1 MDCRDRRYRK
11 TYFAVDNRLY
21 AFVQFDRP
29 KIENHLLTHE
39 SMKKRKSGFT
49 LSGKNLA
56 AGNRIFLYVA
66 TRFFLRYN
74 EKNGGRKQMK
84 ILLTA
89 INAKY
94 IHSNLAVYNLRAYAA
109 HYAKGMA
116 DSDTVEIGEYTI
128 NNQME
133 DILEGIYK
141 AKPDV
146 LMFSCYIWN
155 IAFVEELAEEFHKL
169 RPEVPVWVG
178 GPEVS
183 YETES
188 FLREHPQITGVMI
201 GEGEKTFC
209 ELAEYY
215 AGKSRRDKEK
225 QKIQETQRTGEGK
238 STEERSKP
246 GEIPGIAY
254 RNGDEIIFTAPR
266 EMLDLSDIPFC
277 YDKAGDFKNR
287 IIYYE
292 SSRGC
297 PFSCSYC
304 LSSVEKQLRF
314 RDAELVKK
322 ELQFFIDREV
332 PQVKFVD
339 RTFNCNHARAMEI
352 WSYIK
357 EHDNGITNFHFE
369 ISADLLREEELALIG
384 TMRPGLIQLEIGVQ
398 STNGATIKEI
408 HRTMQ
413 LERLKEVVKEV
424 QKHENI
430 HEHLDLIAGLPFEDY
445 DTFAKSFDEIYE
457 LRPNQ
462 LQLGFLKVLKGSY
475 MYEHAKEYEI
485 EYHSRPPYEVLKT
498 KWLPYEDVLKIRQV
512 EEMLEVYYNS
522 GQFEI
527 TMKVLGVLF
536 KSAFFMFQ
544 ELGKYYERNGYF
556 GMSHARIRR
565 SEILLEF
572 IKETFA
578 GDITAGE
585 QRNIT
590 ETGKKADHLEILDI
604 IKESLIFD
612 LYYRENC
619 KSRPAW
625 AKDLSVWKQVTRAYC
640 KNGKQS
646 HVECFSYRFPDK
658 GERVLKELPKRA
670 GKPLYALFD
679 YTDRDPLDHQAKVT
693 WIMEDED
700 AGLCSH

>member
-1 MDCRDRRYRK
+1 
-11 TYFAVDNRLY
+11 
-21 AFVQFDRP
+21 
-29 KIENHLLTHE
+29 
-39 SMKKRKSGFT
+39 
-49 LSGKNLA
+49 
-56 AGNRIFLYVA
+56 
-66 TRFFLRYN
+66 
-74 EKNGGRKQMK
+74 MK

-109 HYAKGMA
+109 HYAKGMD

-155 IAFVEELAEEFHKL
+155 IAYVEELSEEFHKL
-169 RPEVPVWVG
+169 CPEVPIWVG

-183 YETES
+183 YDTES
-188 FLREHPQITGVMI
+188 FLRQHPQITGVMI

-215 AGKSRRDKEK
+215 AGEIRSDKEAK
-225 QKIQETQRTGEGK
+225 ETQKIKQSAKLR
-238 STEERSKP
+238 
-246 GEIPGIAY
+246 EIAGIAY
-254 RNGDEIIFTAPR
+254 RNEEEIIFTAPR

-314 RDAELVKK
+314 RDTELVKK

-339 RTFNCNHARAMEI
+339 RTFNCNHVHAMEI

-445 DTFAKSFDEIYE
+445 DTFVRSFDEIYE

-485 EYHSRPPYEVLKT
+485 AYHSRPPYEVLKT

-522 GQFEI
+522 GQFEV

-536 KSAFFMFQ
+536 QSAFFMFQ
-544 ELGKYYERNGYF
+544 ELGKFYERKGYF

-572 IKETFA
+572 IEEIA
-578 GDITAGE
+578 GGNITEDE
-585 QRNIT
+585 QRNFTDIC
-590 ETGKKADHLEILDI
+590 KNLDHPEILDI
-604 IKESLIFD
+604 IKESLVFD

-625 AKDLSVWKQVTRAYC
+625 AKDLSAWKQVTRAYC

-658 GERVLKELPKRA
+658 GERVLKELPEHA
-670 GKPLYALFD
+670 EKPLYALFD

-693 WIMEDED
+693 WIMEEED

>member
-1 MDCRDRRYRK
+1 
-11 TYFAVDNRLY
+11 
-21 AFVQFDRP
+21 
-29 KIENHLLTHE
+29 
-39 SMKKRKSGFT
+39 
-49 LSGKNLA
+49 
-56 AGNRIFLYVA
+56 
-66 TRFFLRYN
+66 
-74 EKNGGRKQMK
+74 MK

-94 IHSNLAVYNLRAYAA
+94 IHSNLAVYSLQAYAEA
-109 HYAKGMA
+109 QGHKIERA
-116 DSDTVEIGEYTI
+116 EYTI
-128 NNQME
+128 NNQLD
-133 DILEGIYK
+133 DILEKIYCQ
-141 AKPDV
+141 KPDV
-146 LMFSCYIWN
+146 LIFSCYIWN
-155 IAFVEELAEEFHKL
+155 IEYVRELAAEFHKL
-169 RPEVPVWVG
+169 RPEVPIWVG

-183 YETES
+183 FETER
-188 FLREHPQITGVMI
+188 FLKENPAITGIMM
-201 GEGEKTFC
+201 GEGERTLT
-209 ELAEYY
+209 ELCTSFEQESSLEKIDGISY
-215 AGKSRRDKEK
+215 RRVD
-225 QKIQETQRTGEGK
+225 ETVAVQPL
-238 STEERSKP
+238 RSLLP
-246 GEIPGIAY
+246 M
-254 RNGDEIIFTAPR
+254 DE
-266 EMLDLSDIPFC
+266 LPFC
-277 YDKAGDFKNR
+277 YANLQDFEHR

-339 RTFNCNHARAMEI
+339 RTFNCNHAHAREI

-398 STNGATIKEI
+398 STNGATIREI

-590 ETGKKADHLEILDI
+590 ETGKKSDHLEILDI

>member
-1 MDCRDRRYRK
+1 
-11 TYFAVDNRLY
+11 
-21 AFVQFDRP
+21 
-29 KIENHLLTHE
+29 
-39 SMKKRKSGFT
+39 
-49 LSGKNLA
+49 
-56 AGNRIFLYVA
+56 
-66 TRFFLRYN
+66 
-74 EKNGGRKQMK
+74 MK

-109 HYAKGMA
+109 HYAKGMTA
-116 DSDTVEIGEYTI
+116 SDTVEIGEYTI

-155 IAFVEELAEEFHKL
+155 IAYVEELAEEFHKL
-169 RPEVPVWVG
+169 RPEVPIWVG

-188 FLREHPQITGVMI
+188 FLICHPQITGVMI

-215 AGKSRRDKEK
+215 AGEIRSNKEAKEIKEIQTIK
-225 QKIQETQRTGEGK
+225 Q
-238 STEERSKP
+238 SVNL
-246 GEIPGIAY
+246 GEIAGIAY
-254 RNGDEIIFTAPR
+254 RNEEEIVFTAPR

-277 YDKAGDFKNR
+277 YDEAGDFKNR

-314 RDAELVKK
+314 RNTELVKK

-339 RTFNCNHARAMEI
+339 RTFNCNHAHAMEI

-369 ISADLLREEELALIG
+369 ISADLLKEEELALIG

-413 LERLKEVVKEV
+413 LERLKEVVREV

-485 EYHSRPPYEVLKT
+485 AYHSRPPYEVLKT
-498 KWLPYEDVLKIRQV
+498 KWLPYDDVLKIRQV

-522 GQFEI
+522 GQFEV

-536 KSAFFMFQ
+536 KSAFFLFQ
-544 ELGKYYERNGYF
+544 DFGKFYEKKGYF

-572 IKETFA
+572 VEETFSA
-578 GDITAGE
+578 D
-585 QRNIT
+585 T
-590 ETGKKADHLEILDI
+590 EKENLQEVQNLCEISDI

-625 AKDLSVWKQVTRAYC
+625 AKDLSTWKQVTRIYC

-646 HVECFSYRFPDK
+646 HVEWFSYRFPDK
-658 GERVLKELPKRA
+658 GERVLKELPERA
-670 GKPLYALFD
+670 EKPLYALFD

-693 WIMEDED
+693 WIMEDEN
-700 AGLCSH
+700 AGLCSN

>member
-1 MDCRDRRYRK
+1 
-11 TYFAVDNRLY
+11 
-21 AFVQFDRP
+21 
-29 KIENHLLTHE
+29 
-39 SMKKRKSGFT
+39 
-49 LSGKNLA
+49 
-56 AGNRIFLYVA
+56 
-66 TRFFLRYN
+66 
-74 EKNGGRKQMK
+74 MK

-109 HYAKGMA
+109 HYAKGMTA
-116 DSDTVEIGEYTI
+116 SDTVEIGEYTI

-155 IAFVEELAEEFHKL
+155 IAYVEELAEEFHKL
-169 RPEVPVWVG
+169 RPEVPIWVG

-188 FLREHPQITGVMI
+188 FLRCHPQITGVMI

-215 AGKSRRDKEK
+215 AGEIRSNKEAKEIKEIQTIK
-225 QKIQETQRTGEGK
+225 Q
-238 STEERSKP
+238 SVNL
-246 GEIPGIAY
+246 GEIAGIAY
-254 RNGDEIIFTAPR
+254 RNEEEIVFTAPR

-277 YDKAGDFKNR
+277 YDEAGDFKNR

-314 RDAELVKK
+314 RNTELVKK

-339 RTFNCNHARAMEI
+339 RTFNCNHAHAMEI

-369 ISADLLREEELALIG
+369 ISADLLKEEELALIG

-413 LERLKEVVKEV
+413 LERLKEVVREV

-445 DTFAKSFDEIYE
+445 DIFAKSFDEIYE

-485 EYHSRPPYEVLKT
+485 TYHSRPPYEVLKT
-498 KWLPYEDVLKIRQV
+498 KWLPYDDVLKIRQV

-522 GQFEI
+522 GQFEV

-536 KSAFFMFQ
+536 KSAFFLFQ
-544 ELGKYYERNGYF
+544 DLGKFYEKKGYF

-572 IKETFA
+572 VEETFSA
-578 GDITAGE
+578 D
-585 QRNIT
+585 T
-590 ETGKKADHLEILDI
+590 EKENLQEVQNLCEISDI

-625 AKDLSVWKQVTRAYC
+625 AKDLSTWKQVTRIYC

-658 GERVLKELPKRA
+658 GERVLKELPERA
-670 GKPLYALFD
+670 EKPLYALFD
-679 YTDRDPLDHQAKVT
+679 YTDRDPLDHQANVT
-693 WIMEDED
+693 WIMEDEN
-700 AGLCSH
+700 AGLCSN

>member
-1 MDCRDRRYRK
+1 
-11 TYFAVDNRLY
+11 
-21 AFVQFDRP
+21 
-29 KIENHLLTHE
+29 
-39 SMKKRKSGFT
+39 
-49 LSGKNLA
+49 
-56 AGNRIFLYVA
+56 
-66 TRFFLRYN
+66 
-74 EKNGGRKQMK
+74 MK

-109 HYAKGMA
+109 HYAKGMTA
-116 DSDTVEIGEYTI
+116 SDTVEIGEYTI

-155 IAFVEELAEEFHKL
+155 IAYVEELAEEFHKL
-169 RPEVPVWVG
+169 RPEVPIWVG

-188 FLREHPQITGVMI
+188 FLICHPQITGVMI

-215 AGKSRRDKEK
+215 AGEIRSNKEAKEIKEIQTIK
-225 QKIQETQRTGEGK
+225 Q
-238 STEERSKP
+238 SVNL
-246 GEIPGIAY
+246 GEIAGIAY
-254 RNGDEIIFTAPR
+254 RNEEEIVFTAPR

-277 YDKAGDFKNR
+277 YDEAGDFKNR

-314 RDAELVKK
+314 RNTELVKK

-339 RTFNCNHARAMEI
+339 RTFNCNHAHAMEI

-369 ISADLLREEELALIG
+369 ISADLLKEEELALIG

-413 LERLKEVVKEV
+413 LERLKEVVREV

-445 DTFAKSFDEIYE
+445 DIFAKSFDEIYE

-485 EYHSRPPYEVLKT
+485 AYHSRPPYEVLKT
-498 KWLPYEDVLKIRQV
+498 KWLPYDDVLKIRQV

-522 GQFEI
+522 GQFEV

-536 KSAFFMFQ
+536 KSAFFLFQ
-544 ELGKYYERNGYF
+544 DLGKFYEKKGYF

-572 IKETFA
+572 VEETFSA
-578 GDITAGE
+578 D
-585 QRNIT
+585 T
-590 ETGKKADHLEILDI
+590 EKENLQEVQNLCEISDI

-625 AKDLSVWKQVTRAYC
+625 AKDLSTWKQVTRIYC

-658 GERVLKELPKRA
+658 GERVLKELPERA
-670 GKPLYALFD
+670 EKPLYALFD
-679 YTDRDPLDHQAKVT
+679 YTDRDPLDHQANVT
-693 WIMEDED
+693 WIMEDEN
-700 AGLCSH
+700 AGLCSN

>member
-1 MDCRDRRYRK
+1 
-11 TYFAVDNRLY
+11 
-21 AFVQFDRP
+21 
-29 KIENHLLTHE
+29 
-39 SMKKRKSGFT
+39 
-49 LSGKNLA
+49 
-56 AGNRIFLYVA
+56 
-66 TRFFLRYN
+66 
-74 EKNGGRKQMK
+74 MK

-109 HYAKGMA
+109 HYAKGMTA
-116 DSDTVEIGEYTI
+116 SDTVEIGEYTI

-155 IAFVEELAEEFHKL
+155 IAYVEELAEEFHKL
-169 RPEVPVWVG
+169 RPEVPIWVG

-188 FLREHPQITGVMI
+188 FLICHPQITGVMI

-215 AGKSRRDKEK
+215 AGEIRSNKEAKEIKEIQTIK
-225 QKIQETQRTGEGK
+225 Q
-238 STEERSKP
+238 SVNL
-246 GEIPGIAY
+246 GEIAGIVY
-254 RNGDEIIFTAPR
+254 RNEEEIVFTAPR

-277 YDKAGDFKNR
+277 YDEAGDFKNR

-314 RDAELVKK
+314 RNTELVKK

-339 RTFNCNHARAMEI
+339 RTFNCNHAHAMEI

-369 ISADLLREEELALIG
+369 ISADLLKEEELALIG

-413 LERLKEVVKEV
+413 LERLKEVVREV

-445 DTFAKSFDEIYE
+445 DIFAKSFDEIYE

-485 EYHSRPPYEVLKT
+485 AYHSRPPYEVLKT
-498 KWLPYEDVLKIRQV
+498 KWLPYDDVLKIRQV

-522 GQFEI
+522 GQFEV

-536 KSAFFMFQ
+536 KSAFFLFQ
-544 ELGKYYERNGYF
+544 DLGKFYEKKGYF

-572 IKETFA
+572 VEETFSA
-578 GDITAGE
+578 D
-585 QRNIT
+585 T
-590 ETGKKADHLEILDI
+590 EKENLQEVQNLCEISDI

-625 AKDLSVWKQVTRAYC
+625 AKDLSTWKQVTRIYC

-658 GERVLKELPKRA
+658 GERVLKELPERA
-670 GKPLYALFD
+670 EKPLYALFD

-693 WIMEDED
+693 WIMEDEN
-700 AGLCSH
+700 AGLCSN

>member
-1 MDCRDRRYRK
+1 
-11 TYFAVDNRLY
+11 
-21 AFVQFDRP
+21 
-29 KIENHLLTHE
+29 
-39 SMKKRKSGFT
+39 
-49 LSGKNLA
+49 
-56 AGNRIFLYVA
+56 
-66 TRFFLRYN
+66 
-74 EKNGGRKQMK
+74 MK

-109 HYAKGMA
+109 HYAKGMTA
-116 DSDTVEIGEYTI
+116 SDTVEIGEYTI

-155 IAFVEELAEEFHKL
+155 IAYVEELAEEFHKL
-169 RPEVPVWVG
+169 RPEVPIWVG

-188 FLREHPQITGVMI
+188 FLRCHPQITGVMI

-215 AGKSRRDKEK
+215 AGEIRSNKEAKEIKEIQTIK
-225 QKIQETQRTGEGK
+225 Q
-238 STEERSKP
+238 SVNL
-246 GEIPGIAY
+246 GEIAGIAY
-254 RNGDEIIFTAPR
+254 RNEEEIVFTAPR

-277 YDKAGDFKNR
+277 YDEAGDFKNR

-314 RDAELVKK
+314 RNTELVKK

-339 RTFNCNHARAMEI
+339 RTFNCNHAHAMEI

-357 EHDNGITNFHFE
+357 EHDNEITNFHFE
-369 ISADLLREEELALIG
+369 ISADLLKEEELALIG

-413 LERLKEVVKEV
+413 LERLKEVVREV

-445 DTFAKSFDEIYE
+445 DIFAKSFDEIYE

-485 EYHSRPPYEVLKT
+485 AYHSRPPYEVLKT
-498 KWLPYEDVLKIRQV
+498 KWLPYDDVLKIRQV

-522 GQFEI
+522 GQFEV

-536 KSAFFMFQ
+536 KSAFFLFQ
-544 ELGKYYERNGYF
+544 DLGKFYEKKGYF

-572 IKETFA
+572 VEETFSA
-578 GDITAGE
+578 D
-585 QRNIT
+585 T
-590 ETGKKADHLEILDI
+590 EKENLQEVQNLCEISDI

-625 AKDLSVWKQVTRAYC
+625 AKDLSTWKQVTRIYC

-658 GERVLKELPKRA
+658 GERVLKELPERA
-670 GKPLYALFD
+670 EKPLYALFD

-693 WIMEDED
+693 WIMEDEN
-700 AGLCSH
+700 AGLCSN

>member
-1 MDCRDRRYRK
+1 
-11 TYFAVDNRLY
+11 
-21 AFVQFDRP
+21 
-29 KIENHLLTHE
+29 
-39 SMKKRKSGFT
+39 
-49 LSGKNLA
+49 
-56 AGNRIFLYVA
+56 
-66 TRFFLRYN
+66 
-74 EKNGGRKQMK
+74 MK

-109 HYAKGMA
+109 HYAKGMTA
-116 DSDTVEIGEYTI
+116 SDTVEIGEYTI

-155 IAFVEELAEEFHKL
+155 IAYVEELAEEFHKL
-169 RPEVPVWVG
+169 RPEVPIWVG

-188 FLREHPQITGVMI
+188 FLICHPQITGVMI

-215 AGKSRRDKEK
+215 AGEIRSNKEAKEIKEIQTIK
-225 QKIQETQRTGEGK
+225 Q
-238 STEERSKP
+238 SVNL
-246 GEIPGIAY
+246 GEIAGIVY
-254 RNGDEIIFTAPR
+254 RNEEEIVFTAPR

-277 YDKAGDFKNR
+277 YDEAGDFKNR

-314 RDAELVKK
+314 RNTELVKK

-339 RTFNCNHARAMEI
+339 RTFNCNHAHAMEI

-369 ISADLLREEELALIG
+369 ISADLLKEEELALIG

-413 LERLKEVVKEV
+413 LERLKEVVREV

-485 EYHSRPPYEVLKT
+485 AYHSRPPYEVLKT
-498 KWLPYEDVLKIRQV
+498 KWLPYDDVLKIRQV

-522 GQFEI
+522 GQFEV

-536 KSAFFMFQ
+536 KSAFFLFQ
-544 ELGKYYERNGYF
+544 DLGKFYEKKGYF

-572 IKETFA
+572 VEETFSA
-578 GDITAGE
+578 D
-585 QRNIT
+585 T
-590 ETGKKADHLEILDI
+590 EKENLQEVQNLCEISDI

-625 AKDLSVWKQVTRAYC
+625 AKDLSTWKQVTRIYC

-658 GERVLKELPKRA
+658 GERVLKELPERA
-670 GKPLYALFD
+670 EKPLYALFD

-693 WIMEDED
+693 WIMEDEN
-700 AGLCSH
+700 AGLCSN

>member
-1 MDCRDRRYRK
+1 
-11 TYFAVDNRLY
+11 
-21 AFVQFDRP
+21 
-29 KIENHLLTHE
+29 
-39 SMKKRKSGFT
+39 
-49 LSGKNLA
+49 
-56 AGNRIFLYVA
+56 
-66 TRFFLRYN
+66 
-74 EKNGGRKQMK
+74 MK

-109 HYAKGMA
+109 HYAKGMTA
-116 DSDTVEIGEYTI
+116 SDTVEIGEYTI

-155 IAFVEELAEEFHKL
+155 IAYVEELAEEFHKL
-169 RPEVPVWVG
+169 RPEVPIWVG

-188 FLREHPQITGVMI
+188 FLRCHPQITGVMI

-215 AGKSRRDKEK
+215 AGEIRSNKEAKEIKEIQTIK
-225 QKIQETQRTGEGK
+225 Q
-238 STEERSKP
+238 SVNL
-246 GEIPGIAY
+246 GEIAGIAY
-254 RNGDEIIFTAPR
+254 RNEEEIVFTAPR

-277 YDKAGDFKNR
+277 YDEAGDFKNR

-314 RDAELVKK
+314 RNTELVKK

-339 RTFNCNHARAMEI
+339 RTFNCNHAHAMEI

-369 ISADLLREEELALIG
+369 ISADLLKEEELALIG

-413 LERLKEVVKEV
+413 LERLKEVVREV

-445 DTFAKSFDEIYE
+445 DIFAKSFDEIYE

-485 EYHSRPPYEVLKT
+485 AYHSRPPYEVLKT
-498 KWLPYEDVLKIRQV
+498 KWLPYDDVLKIRQV

-522 GQFEI
+522 GQFEV

-536 KSAFFMFQ
+536 KSAFFLFQ
-544 ELGKYYERNGYF
+544 DLGKFYEKKGYF

-572 IKETFA
+572 VEETFSA
-578 GDITAGE
+578 D
-585 QRNIT
+585 T
-590 ETGKKADHLEILDI
+590 EKENLQEVQNLCEISDI

-625 AKDLSVWKQVTRAYC
+625 AKDLSTWKQVTRIYC

-658 GERVLKELPKRA
+658 GERVLKELPERA
-670 GKPLYALFD
+670 EKPLYALFD
-679 YTDRDPLDHQAKVT
+679 YTDRDPLDHQANVT
-693 WIMEDED
+693 WIMEDEN
-700 AGLCSH
+700 AGLCSN

>member
-1 MDCRDRRYRK
+1 
-11 TYFAVDNRLY
+11 
-21 AFVQFDRP
+21 
-29 KIENHLLTHE
+29 
-39 SMKKRKSGFT
+39 
-49 LSGKNLA
+49 
-56 AGNRIFLYVA
+56 
-66 TRFFLRYN
+66 
-74 EKNGGRKQMK
+74 MK

-109 HYAKGMA
+109 HYAKGMTA
-116 DSDTVEIGEYTI
+116 SDTVEIGEYTI

-155 IAFVEELAEEFHKL
+155 IAYVEELAEEFHKL
-169 RPEVPVWVG
+169 RPEVPIWVG

-188 FLREHPQITGVMI
+188 FLRCHPQITGVMI

-215 AGKSRRDKEK
+215 AGEIRSNKEAKEIKEIQTIK
-225 QKIQETQRTGEGK
+225 Q
-238 STEERSKP
+238 SVNL
-246 GEIPGIAY
+246 GEIAGIAY
-254 RNGDEIIFTAPR
+254 RNEEEIVFTAPR

-277 YDKAGDFKNR
+277 YDEAGDFKNR

-314 RDAELVKK
+314 RNTELVKK

-339 RTFNCNHARAMEI
+339 RTFNCNHAHAMEI

-369 ISADLLREEELALIG
+369 ISADLLKEEELALIG

-413 LERLKEVVKEV
+413 LERLKEVVREV

-445 DTFAKSFDEIYE
+445 DIFAKSFDEIYE

-485 EYHSRPPYEVLKT
+485 TYHSRPPYEVLKT
-498 KWLPYEDVLKIRQV
+498 KWLPYDDVLKIRQV

-522 GQFEI
+522 GQFEV

-536 KSAFFMFQ
+536 KSAFFLFQ
-544 ELGKYYERNGYF
+544 DLGKFYEKKGYF
-556 GMSHARIRR
+556 GMSHTRIRR

-572 IKETFA
+572 VEETFSA
-578 GDITAGE
+578 D
-585 QRNIT
+585 T
-590 ETGKKADHLEILDI
+590 EKENLQEVQNLCEISDI

-625 AKDLSVWKQVTRAYC
+625 AKDLSTWKQVTRIYC

-658 GERVLKELPKRA
+658 GERVLKELPERA
-670 GKPLYALFD
+670 EKPLYALFD
-679 YTDRDPLDHQAKVT
+679 YTDRDPLDHQANVT
-693 WIMEDED
+693 WIMEDEN
-700 AGLCSH
+700 AGLCSN

>member
-1 MDCRDRRYRK
+1 
-11 TYFAVDNRLY
+11 
-21 AFVQFDRP
+21 
-29 KIENHLLTHE
+29 
-39 SMKKRKSGFT
+39 
-49 LSGKNLA
+49 
-56 AGNRIFLYVA
+56 
-66 TRFFLRYN
+66 
-74 EKNGGRKQMK
+74 MK

-109 HYAKGMA
+109 HYAKGMTA
-116 DSDTVEIGEYTI
+116 SDTVEIGEYTI

-155 IAFVEELAEEFHKL
+155 IAYVEELAEEFHKL
-169 RPEVPVWVG
+169 RPEVPIWVG

-188 FLREHPQITGVMI
+188 FLGCHPQITGVMI

-215 AGKSRRDKEK
+215 AGEIRSNKEAKEIKEIQTMK
-225 QKIQETQRTGEGK
+225 Q
-238 STEERSKP
+238 SVNL
-246 GEIPGIAY
+246 GEIAGIAY
-254 RNGDEIIFTAPR
+254 RNEEEIVFTAPR

-277 YDKAGDFKNR
+277 YDEAGDFKNR

-314 RDAELVKK
+314 RNTELVKR

-339 RTFNCNHARAMEI
+339 RTFNCNHAHAMEI

-369 ISADLLREEELALIG
+369 ISADLLKEEELALIG

-413 LERLKEVVKEV
+413 LERLKEVVREV

-485 EYHSRPPYEVLKT
+485 TYHSRPPYEVLKT
-498 KWLPYEDVLKIRQV
+498 KWLPYDDVLKIRQV

-522 GQFEI
+522 GQFEV

-536 KSAFFMFQ
+536 KSAFFLFQ
-544 ELGKYYERNGYF
+544 DLGKFYEKKGYF

-572 IKETFA
+572 VEETFSA
-578 GDITAGE
+578 D
-585 QRNIT
+585 T
-590 ETGKKADHLEILDI
+590 EKENLQEVQNLCEISDI

-625 AKDLSVWKQVTRAYC
+625 AKDLSTWKQVTRIYC

-658 GERVLKELPKRA
+658 GERVLKELPERA
-670 GKPLYALFD
+670 EKPLYALFD

-693 WIMEDED
+693 WIMEDEN
-700 AGLCSH
+700 AGLCSN

>member
-1 MDCRDRRYRK
+1 
-11 TYFAVDNRLY
+11 
-21 AFVQFDRP
+21 
-29 KIENHLLTHE
+29 
-39 SMKKRKSGFT
+39 
-49 LSGKNLA
+49 
-56 AGNRIFLYVA
+56 
-66 TRFFLRYN
+66 
-74 EKNGGRKQMK
+74 MK

-109 HYAKGMA
+109 HYAKGMD

-133 DILEGIYK
+133 DILERIYK

-155 IAFVEELAEEFHKL
+155 IAYVEELSEEFHKL
-169 RPEVPVWVG
+169 CPEVPIWVG

-188 FLREHPQITGVMI
+188 FLRQHPQITGVMI

-215 AGKSRRDKEK
+215 AGEIRSDKEAK
-225 QKIQETQRTGEGK
+225 ETQKIKQSAKLR
-238 STEERSKP
+238 
-246 GEIPGIAY
+246 EIAGIAY
-254 RNGDEIIFTAPR
+254 RNEEEIIFTAPR

-314 RDAELVKK
+314 RDTELVKK

-339 RTFNCNHARAMEI
+339 RTFNCNHVHAMEI

-369 ISADLLREEELALIG
+369 ISADLLREEELAMIG

-445 DTFAKSFDEIYE
+445 DTFARSFDEIYE

-485 EYHSRPPYEVLKT
+485 AYHSRPPYEVLKT

-522 GQFEI
+522 GQFEV

-536 KSAFFMFQ
+536 QSAFFMFQ
-544 ELGKYYERNGYF
+544 ELGKIYERKGYF

-572 IKETFA
+572 IEEIA
-578 GDITAGE
+578 GG
-585 QRNIT
+585 NIT
-590 ETGKKADHLEILDI
+590 EDDQRNFTDICKNLDHPEILDI

-625 AKDLSVWKQVTRAYC
+625 AKDLSAWKQVTRAYC

-658 GERVLKELPKRA
+658 GERVLKELPEHA
-670 GKPLYALFD
+670 EKPLYALFD

-693 WIMEDED
+693 WIMEEED

>member
-1 MDCRDRRYRK
+1 M
-11 TYFAVDNRLY
+11 
-21 AFVQFDRP
+21 
-29 KIENHLLTHE
+29 
-39 SMKKRKSGFT
+39 
-49 LSGKNLA
+49 
-56 AGNRIFLYVA
+56 
-66 TRFFLRYN
+66 
-74 EKNGGRKQMK
+74 
-84 ILLTA
+84 
-89 INAKY
+89 
-94 IHSNLAVYNLRAYAA
+94 
-109 HYAKGMA
+109 
-116 DSDTVEIGEYTI
+116 
-128 NNQME
+128 
-133 DILEGIYK
+133 
-141 AKPDV
+141 
-146 LMFSCYIWN
+146 
-155 IAFVEELAEEFHKL
+155 
-169 RPEVPVWVG
+169 
-178 GPEVS
+178 
-183 YETES
+183 
-188 FLREHPQITGVMI
+188 
-201 GEGEKTFC
+201 
-209 ELAEYY
+209 
-215 AGKSRRDKEK
+215 
-225 QKIQETQRTGEGK
+225 
-238 STEERSKP
+238 
-246 GEIPGIAY
+246 
-254 RNGDEIIFTAPR
+254 
-266 EMLDLSDIPFC
+266 
-277 YDKAGDFKNR
+277 
-287 IIYYE
+287 
-292 SSRGC
+292 
-297 PFSCSYC
+297 
-304 LSSVEKQLRF
+304 EKQLRF

-339 RTFNCNHARAMEI
+339 RTFNCNHAHAMEI

-590 ETGKKADHLEILDI
+590 EAGKKADHLEILDI

-619 KSRPAW
+619 KSRPVW

>member
-1 MDCRDRRYRK
+1 M
-11 TYFAVDNRLY
+11 
-21 AFVQFDRP
+21 
-29 KIENHLLTHE
+29 
-39 SMKKRKSGFT
+39 
-49 LSGKNLA
+49 
-56 AGNRIFLYVA
+56 
-66 TRFFLRYN
+66 
-74 EKNGGRKQMK
+74 
-84 ILLTA
+84 
-89 INAKY
+89 
-94 IHSNLAVYNLRAYAA
+94 
-109 HYAKGMA
+109 
-116 DSDTVEIGEYTI
+116 
-128 NNQME
+128 
-133 DILEGIYK
+133 
-141 AKPDV
+141 
-146 LMFSCYIWN
+146 
-155 IAFVEELAEEFHKL
+155 
-169 RPEVPVWVG
+169 G

-188 FLREHPQITGVMI
+188 FLRCHPQITGVMI

-215 AGKSRRDKEK
+215 AGESRRDKETEEK
-225 QKIQETQRTGEGK
+225 QRIQETQRTGESK
-238 STEERSKP
+238 CTKERSKL
-246 GEIPGIAY
+246 GEITGIAY
-254 RNGDEIIFTAPR
+254 QNGDEIIFTAPR

-314 RDAELVKK
+314 RNTELVKK

-339 RTFNCNHARAMEI
+339 RTFNCNHAHAMEI

-369 ISADLLREEELALIG
+369 ISADLLKEEELALIG

-398 STNGATIKEI
+398 STNGVTIKEI

-413 LERLKEVVKEV
+413 LERLKEVVREV

-485 EYHSRPPYEVLKT
+485 TYHSRPPYEVLKT
-498 KWLPYEDVLKIRQV
+498 KWLPYDDVLKIRQV

-522 GQFEI
+522 GQFEV

-536 KSAFFMFQ
+536 KSAFFLFQ
-544 ELGKYYERNGYF
+544 DLGKFYEKKGYF

-572 IKETFA
+572 VEETFSA
-578 GDITAGE
+578 D
-585 QRNIT
+585 T
-590 ETGKKADHLEILDI
+590 EKENLQEVQNLCEISDI

-625 AKDLSVWKQVTRAYC
+625 AKDLSTWKQVTRIYC

-658 GERVLKELPKRA
+658 GERVLKELPERA
-670 GKPLYALFD
+670 EKPLYALFD

-693 WIMEDED
+693 WITEDKN
-700 AGLCSH
+700 AGLCSN

>member
-1 MDCRDRRYRK
+1 
-11 TYFAVDNRLY
+11 
-21 AFVQFDRP
+21 
-29 KIENHLLTHE
+29 
-39 SMKKRKSGFT
+39 
-49 LSGKNLA
+49 
-56 AGNRIFLYVA
+56 
-66 TRFFLRYN
+66 
-74 EKNGGRKQMK
+74 MK

-109 HYAKGMA
+109 HYAKGMTA
-116 DSDTVEIGEYTI
+116 SDTVEIGEYTI

-155 IAFVEELAEEFHKL
+155 IAYVEELAEEFHKL
-169 RPEVPVWVG
+169 RPEVPIWVG

-188 FLREHPQITGVMI
+188 FLICHPQITGVMI

-215 AGKSRRDKEK
+215 AGEIRSNKEAKEIKEIQTIK
-225 QKIQETQRTGEGK
+225 Q
-238 STEERSKP
+238 SVNL
-246 GEIPGIAY
+246 GEIAGIAY
-254 RNGDEIIFTAPR
+254 RNEEEIVFTAPR

-277 YDKAGDFKNR
+277 YDEAGDFKNR

-314 RDAELVKK
+314 RNTELVKK

-339 RTFNCNHARAMEI
+339 RTFNCNHAHAMEI

-369 ISADLLREEELALIG
+369 ISADLLKEEELALIG

-413 LERLKEVVKEV
+413 LERLKEVVREV

-485 EYHSRPPYEVLKT
+485 TYHSRPPYEVLKT
-498 KWLPYEDVLKIRQV
+498 KWLPYDDVLKIRQV

-522 GQFEI
+522 GQFEV

-536 KSAFFMFQ
+536 KSTFFLFQ
-544 ELGKYYERNGYF
+544 DLGKFYEKKGYF

-572 IKETFA
+572 VEETFSA
-578 GDITAGE
+578 D
-585 QRNIT
+585 T
-590 ETGKKADHLEILDI
+590 EKENLQEVQNLCEISDI

-625 AKDLSVWKQVTRAYC
+625 AKDLSTWKQVTRIYC

-658 GERVLKELPKRA
+658 GERVLKELPERA
-670 GKPLYALFD
+670 EKPLYALFD

-693 WIMEDED
+693 WIMEDEN
-700 AGLCSH
+700 AGLCSN

>member
-1 MDCRDRRYRK
+1 
-11 TYFAVDNRLY
+11 
-21 AFVQFDRP
+21 
-29 KIENHLLTHE
+29 
-39 SMKKRKSGFT
+39 
-49 LSGKNLA
+49 
-56 AGNRIFLYVA
+56 
-66 TRFFLRYN
+66 
-74 EKNGGRKQMK
+74 MK

-109 HYAKGMA
+109 HYAKGMTA
-116 DSDTVEIGEYTI
+116 SDTVEIGEYTI

-155 IAFVEELAEEFHKL
+155 IAYVEELAEEFHKL
-169 RPEVPVWVG
+169 RPEVPIWVG

-188 FLREHPQITGVMI
+188 FLICHPQITGVMI

-215 AGKSRRDKEK
+215 AGEIRSNKEAKEIKEIQTIK
-225 QKIQETQRTGEGK
+225 Q
-238 STEERSKP
+238 SVNL
-246 GEIPGIAY
+246 GEIAGIAY
-254 RNGDEIIFTAPR
+254 RNEEEIVFTAPR

-277 YDKAGDFKNR
+277 YDEAGDFKNR

-314 RDAELVKK
+314 RNTELVKK

-339 RTFNCNHARAMEI
+339 RTFNCNHAHAMEI

-369 ISADLLREEELALIG
+369 ISADLLKEEELALIG

-413 LERLKEVVKEV
+413 LERLKEVVREV

-485 EYHSRPPYEVLKT
+485 AYHSRPPYEVLKT
-498 KWLPYEDVLKIRQV
+498 KWLPYDDVLKIRQV

-522 GQFEI
+522 GQFEV

-536 KSAFFMFQ
+536 KSAFFLFQ
-544 ELGKYYERNGYF
+544 DFGKFYEKKGYF
-556 GMSHARIRR
+556 GMSHARNRR

-572 IKETFA
+572 VEETFSA
-578 GDITAGE
+578 D
-585 QRNIT
+585 T
-590 ETGKKADHLEILDI
+590 EKENLQEVQNLCEISDI

-625 AKDLSVWKQVTRAYC
+625 AKDLSTWKQVTRIYC

-658 GERVLKELPKRA
+658 GERVLKELPERA
-670 GKPLYALFD
+670 EKPLYALFD

-693 WIMEDED
+693 WIMEDEN
-700 AGLCSH
+700 AGLCSN

>member
-1 MDCRDRRYRK
+1 
-11 TYFAVDNRLY
+11 
-21 AFVQFDRP
+21 
-29 KIENHLLTHE
+29 
-39 SMKKRKSGFT
+39 
-49 LSGKNLA
+49 
-56 AGNRIFLYVA
+56 
-66 TRFFLRYN
+66 
-74 EKNGGRKQMK
+74 MK

-109 HYAKGMA
+109 HYAKGMTA
-116 DSDTVEIGEYTI
+116 SDTVEIGEYTI

-155 IAFVEELAEEFHKL
+155 IAYVEELAEEFHKL
-169 RPEVPVWVG
+169 RPEVPIWVG

-188 FLREHPQITGVMI
+188 FLRCHPQITGVMI

-215 AGKSRRDKEK
+215 AGEIRSNKEAKEIKEIQTMK
-225 QKIQETQRTGEGK
+225 Q
-238 STEERSKP
+238 SVNL
-246 GEIPGIAY
+246 GEIAGIAY
-254 RNGDEIIFTAPR
+254 RNEEEIVFTAPR

-277 YDKAGDFKNR
+277 YDEAGDFKNR

-314 RDAELVKK
+314 RNTELVKK

-339 RTFNCNHARAMEI
+339 RTFNCNHAHAMEI

-369 ISADLLREEELALIG
+369 ISADLLKEEELALIG

-413 LERLKEVVKEV
+413 LERLKEVVREV

-485 EYHSRPPYEVLKT
+485 TYHSRPPYEVLKT
-498 KWLPYEDVLKIRQV
+498 KWLPYDDVLKIRQV

-522 GQFEI
+522 GQFEV

-536 KSAFFMFQ
+536 KSAFFLFQ
-544 ELGKYYERNGYF
+544 DLGKFYEKKGYF

-572 IKETFA
+572 VEETFSA
-578 GDITAGE
+578 D
-585 QRNIT
+585 T
-590 ETGKKADHLEILDI
+590 EKENLQEVQNLCEISDI

-625 AKDLSVWKQVTRAYC
+625 AKDLSTWKQVTRIYC

-658 GERVLKELPKRA
+658 GERVLKELPERA
-670 GKPLYALFD
+670 EKPLYALFD

-693 WIMEDED
+693 WIMEDEN
-700 AGLCSH
+700 AGLCSN